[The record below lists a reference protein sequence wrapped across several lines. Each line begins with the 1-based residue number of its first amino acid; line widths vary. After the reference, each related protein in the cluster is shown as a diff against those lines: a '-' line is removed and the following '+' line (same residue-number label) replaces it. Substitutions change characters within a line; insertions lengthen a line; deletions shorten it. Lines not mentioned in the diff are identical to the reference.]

1 MTKPIEQIM
10 VDTLIRIADALEELV
25 EVQKTEPLSKI
36 IHPSSMKERFDNY
49 PDLPDLEETNATK

>member
-1 MTKPIEQIM
+1 MLTPIEQILAH
-10 VDTLIRIADALEELV
+10 TLKRIADALEELV

-49 PDLPDLEETNATK
+49 PDLPEEK